1 MYGMVN
7 KAIADLVCS
16 GFGEDKWE
24 EIKAKAAIDIDFF
37 ISNESYPDEIT
48 YKLVGSAS
56 EVLGLPPAKILEVFG
71 EHWVLKTATD
81 GYGDLMDAGGATLPE
96 FLENLPNFHTRIVM
110 MMPRLQPPRFEVS
123 DRTNNSL
130 RLHYHTHRPGLSP
143 FVVGL
148 LRGLATRFDTVIE
161 IKHAAVKDAGAE
173 HDEFVIT
180 W

>member
-56 EVLGLPPAKILEVFG
+56 
-71 EHWVLKTATD
+71 
-81 GYGDLMDAGGATLPE
+81 
-96 FLENLPNFHTRIVM
+96 
-110 MMPRLQPPRFEVS
+110 
-123 DRTNNSL
+123 
-130 RLHYHTHRPGLSP
+130 
-143 FVVGL
+143 
-148 LRGLATRFDTVIE
+148 
-161 IKHAAVKDAGAE
+161 
-173 HDEFVIT
+173 
-180 W
+180 